1 MRRRISVTMFALVVA
16 ALVVAGLAT
25 LGLTS
30 LTSVSKTESQLV
42 VEANQL
48 ADGIKKEVAAGN
60 PRNTDAVLRQ
70 MLRFLKEPLNL
81 QGEAIYG
88 MQSHGTNLPTLYN
101 FLDPKQPVVLPGG
114 VAQEQLV
121 SKEGFIASIPVK
133 GHRGSLA
140 WAALLFSTTN
150 PLPAGGPECHG
161 CQFFNLVVVLTR
173 RAPVGVGTAGTWFAI
188 AAAATVVVSLLA
200 ATRLGRRIA
209 RPLQQV
215 EAVTGRIASGDLSAR
230 VPVPSK
236 EGHELV
242 SLANSVNQMADSLA
256 RARGAQ
262 RQFLMSVS
270 HDLRTPLTSIRGY
283 AEALADGAT
292 DDVPRS
298 AAVVLSE
305 ARRLERLVGDLL
317 ELAKLEAGSFGLSC
331 TEIDLFEVAN
341 STVEAFQ
348 PAAAS
353 LGLQIELHATAGR
366 PTSVLCYADPDRLG
380 QVVANVVE
388 NALKYARQR
397 VTVVAGY
404 AARSSEPTLAVED
417 DGPGIP
423 SADLDNVFKRLYQ
436 SSSAASRK
444 LGSGLGLAI
453 VKELVTAMG
462 GKVIAES
469 PTRADGGTR
478 IVVTLSAPQ
487 PANPAGRRASRNAA
501 PLGIPELGL
510 PELGLPELGIP
521 VREAPNAGEVV
532 LSRRPD
538 AG

>member
-30 LTSVSKTESQLV
+30 LNSVSKTESQLA

-60 PRNTDAVLRQ
+60 PRNTDSVLQQ

-88 MQSHGTNLPTLYN
+88 VQSHGTSLPTLYN

-150 PLPAGGPECHG
+150 PLPAGGPGCPG

-173 RAPVGVGTAGTWFAI
+173 RAPVGVGSAGTWFAI

-348 PAAAS
+348 PAADS
-353 LGLQIELHATAGR
+353 LGLQIELAAAGR

-397 VTVVAGY
+397 VTVVTGY
-404 AARSSEPTLAVED
+404 APGTSEPTLAVED

-462 GKVIAES
+462 GRVVAES
-469 PTRADGGTR
+469 PTRPDGGTR

-487 PANPAGRRASRNAA
+487 PASPAGRRASRSAA
-501 PLGIPELGL
+501 PLGL
-510 PELGLPELGIP
+510 P
-521 VREAPNAGEVV
+521 VREAPGAPEAVGT
-532 LSRRPD
+532 RRPG